1 MTYITKLNQ
10 KDNDIAIIF
19 TCSCKCYSSN
29 SLVMMILSINYQ
41 RYMYLYLFFNQNIL
55 STKVT
60 WHGVRSNYTTPRQ
73 GLLCDSVVLF
83 LVFFHFFSFSFFP
96 YVCLSDCFVLHYLVF
111 AFLFLWFLVRGL
123 WFYLMIFLRGEG
135 CLLW

>member
-41 RYMYLYLFFNQNIL
+41 RYLYLFFNLNIL